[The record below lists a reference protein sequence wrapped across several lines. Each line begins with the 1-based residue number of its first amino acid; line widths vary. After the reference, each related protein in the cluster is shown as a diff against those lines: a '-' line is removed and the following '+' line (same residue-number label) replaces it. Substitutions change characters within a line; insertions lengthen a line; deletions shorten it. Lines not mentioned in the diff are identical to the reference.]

1 MARMD
6 QVEITV
12 TIKQTGSGKR
22 SEKTAKDLN
31 TGNASRERN
40 AGDVKQAVENRC
52 WWNGK
57 LYLRLKAYGGTD
69 RDK

>member
-6 QVEITV
+6 QVEITL

-40 AGDVKQAVENRC
+40 ADDVKQAVENRC
-52 WWNGK
+52 WWKWKAILEAQG
-57 LYLRLKAYGGTD
+57 LR
-69 RDK
+69 RDKQR